1 MDIVRA
7 RQEKR
12 AEQILQLE
20 IVLKKA
26 KDKGKEIDE
35 RKLLLTTMSELNI
48 SKRTAQEYIEVAK
61 FNVENE

>member
-61 FNVENE
+61 FNVEKE